1 MFEKIKSYLSYVVHN
16 ITDVRV
22 LGQVVFAVL
31 IILVSWSCVD
41 AIQTNAGLQKEI
53 AKLQQQNEVFKLQ
66 NENQKLKNQYLDTNQ
81 FLELA
86 ARRQFG
92 KAAPG
97 EKVLTVPRA
106 VALAH
111 STDIASTAVKQVAK
125 NQKQQPFYEAN
136 LEAWRNFF
144 FHSDN

>member
-1 MFEKIKSYLSYVVHN
+1 MLEKIKSYLSYVAHN

-31 IILVSWSCVD
+31 ILLVSWSCVD
-41 AIQTNAGLQKEI
+41 AIQTNAGLQKDI
-53 AKLQQQNEVFKLQ
+53 AKLQQQNEVFKLE

-97 EKVLTVPRA
+97 EKVLSVPKS

-111 STDIASTAVKQVAK
+111 TTDIADAAKKQIAK
-125 NQKQQPFYEAN
+125 NQAHQPFYEQN